1 MRLLNRKP
9 GAIKVRRNFVAT
21 RSKLLIFIA
30 LVLLAAAAWFANS
43 DSGSTTREYFVA
55 SRDLAKSTSI
65 DGTTVESM
73 QADLGASGGRY
84 LLADEGQLDKWF
96 LTEPVASGELI
107 PISSLA
113 SSKEEDCS
121 PIILSLGS
129 TPPTTL
135 RAGSIVDLWA
145 AQQSPTIDSIPY
157 ELALGAE
164 LISVREI
171 DSGMGEG
178 QQKVEVCVS
187 AAEVRS
193 VVEAIAK
200 QSTVVAVRSRT

>member
-1 MRLLNRKP
+1 VRILNRKP
-9 GAIKVRRNFVAT
+9 GAIRVRRNSIAT
-21 RSKLLIFIA
+21 RSKTLIAFALL
-30 LVLLAAAAWFANS
+30 LLAAAAWFANS
-43 DSGSTTREYFVA
+43 DSGSTTREYLVA

-65 DGTTVESM
+65 DKTTVESM
-73 QADLGASGGRY
+73 QADLGTSGGRY

-113 SSKEEDCS
+113 SSKEEGCS

-129 TPPTTL
+129 TLPSTL

-145 AQQSPTIDSIPY
+145 AQLSPAVDSIPY

-171 DSGMGEG
+171 DSGMGES

-187 AAEVRS
+187 AAEIRS

>member
-1 MRLLNRKP
+1 MRILNRKP
-9 GAIKVRRNFVAT
+9 GAIRVRRNSIAT
-21 RSKLLIFIA
+21 RSKTLIAFALL
-30 LVLLAAAAWFANS
+30 LLAAVAWFANS
-43 DSGSTTREYFVA
+43 DSGSTTREYLVA

-65 DGTTVESM
+65 DKTTVESM
-73 QADLGASGGRY
+73 QADLGTSGGRY

-113 SSKEEDCS
+113 SSKEEGCS

-129 TPPTTL
+129 TLPTTL

-145 AQQSPTIDSIPY
+145 AQLSPAVDSIPY

-171 DSGMGEG
+171 DSGMGES

-187 AAEVRS
+187 AAEIRS

>member
-21 RSKLLIFIA
+21 RRKLLILVA

-84 LLADEGQLDKWF
+84 LLADEGQLEKWF

-121 PIILSLGS
+121 HIILSLGS
-129 TPPTTL
+129 TLPTTL
-135 RAGSIVDLWA
+135 SAGSIVDLWA
-145 AQQSPTIDSIPY
+145 AQQSPTADSIPY

-171 DSGMGEG
+171 DSGMGES

-187 AAEVRS
+187 PAEVRS

-200 QSTVVAVRSRT
+200 QSTVVAVRART

>member
-1 MRLLNRKP
+1 VRLLKRKTA
-9 GAIKVRRNFVAT
+9 AIRVRRNSIAT
-21 RSKLLIFIA
+21 RSKTLIAFALL
-30 LVLLAAAAWFANS
+30 LLAAAAWFANS
-43 DSGSTTREYFVA
+43 DSGSTTREYLVA
-55 SRDLAKSTSI
+55 SRDLAKSTAI
-65 DGTTVESM
+65 DKTTVESM
-73 QADLGASGGRY
+73 QADLGTSGGRY

-113 SSKEEDCS
+113 SSKEEGCS
-121 PIILSLGS
+121 PIILSISS
-129 TPPTTL
+129 TLPNTL
-135 RAGSIVDLWA
+135 KAGSKVDLWA
-145 AQQSPTIDSIPY
+145 AQQSPAVDSIPY

-164 LISVREI
+164 LISVREL
-171 DSGMGEG
+171 DSGMGES

-187 AAEVRS
+187 VAEIRS

>member
-1 MRLLNRKP
+1 MRLLNRKL

-21 RSKLLIFIA
+21 RSKLLISIA
-30 LVLLAAAAWFANS
+30 LVLLAAAAWFANT
-43 DSGSTTREYFVA
+43 DSESTTKEYFVA
-55 SRDLAKSTSI
+55 SRDLAKSTTI
-65 DGTTVESM
+65 NGETVERI
-73 QADLGASGGRY
+73 QADLATSERRY
-84 LLADEGQLDKWF
+84 LLAENNQLDKWF

-113 SSKEEDCS
+113 SSKEENCS
-121 PIILSLGS
+121 PIILSLGA
-129 TPPTTL
+129 TLPNTL
-135 RAGSIVDLWA
+135 RAGSRVDLWA
-145 AQQSPTIDSIPY
+145 AQQSATVESIPY

-171 DSGMGEG
+171 DSGMGES

-200 QSTVVAVRSRT
+200 QSTVVAVRSGT

>member
-1 MRLLNRKP
+1 VRLLKRKP
-9 GAIKVRRNFVAT
+9 GAIRVRRNFVAT
-21 RSKLLIFIA
+21 RSKLLIVIA
-30 LVLLAAAAWFANS
+30 LVLLATAAWFANS
-43 DSGSTTREYFVA
+43 DPGSTTREYFVA
-55 SRDLAKSTSI
+55 SRDLAKSTKIAS
-65 DGTTVESM
+65 TTVERM
-73 QADLGASGGRY
+73 QADIATSGGRY

-113 SSKEEDCS
+113 SKRQEDCS

-129 TPPTTL
+129 TLPSTL

-145 AQQSPTIDSIPY
+145 AQQSLTVDSIPY

-164 LISVREI
+164 LLSVREY
-171 DSGMGEG
+171 DTGMGES

>member
-1 MRLLNRKP
+1 VRLLNRKP

-84 LLADEGQLDKWF
+84 LLADEGQLGKWF

-121 PIILSLGS
+121 PVILSLGS
-129 TPPTTL
+129 TLPSTL

-145 AQQSPTIDSIPY
+145 AQQSPTVDSIPY

-171 DSGMGEG
+171 DSGMGES

>member
-1 MRLLNRKP
+1 MRLLNRKL

-43 DSGSTTREYFVA
+43 DSESTARGYFVA

-113 SSKEEDCS
+113 SSKEKDCS
-121 PIILSLGS
+121 PMILSLGS
-129 TPPTTL
+129 TLPTTL

-171 DSGMGEG
+171 DSGMGES
-178 QQKVEVCVS
+178 QHKVEVCVS

-200 QSTVVAVRSRT
+200 QSTVVAVRART

>member
-1 MRLLNRKP
+1 VRLLKRKP
-9 GAIKVRRNFVAT
+9 GAVRVRRGFAAT
-21 RSKLLIFIA
+21 RSKTLIVVA
-30 LVLLAAAAWFANS
+30 LALLASAAWFANS
-43 DSGSTTREYFVA
+43 GTTSTTSTYYVA
-55 SRDLAKSTSI
+55 SRDLTKATAI
-65 DGTTVESM
+65 VDTNVQQMEANLGT
-73 QADLGASGGRY
+73 SGGRY

-113 SSKEEDCS
+113 SKKEEDCS
-121 PIILSLGS
+121 AIILSLGS
-129 TPPTTL
+129 TLPNTL
-135 RAGSIVDLWA
+135 RAGSVVDLWA
-145 AQQSPTIDSIPY
+145 AQQSLTVDSIPY

-164 LISVREI
+164 LISVREY
-171 DSGMGEG
+171 DTGMGES

>member
-1 MRLLNRKP
+1 VRLLKRKTA
-9 GAIKVRRNFVAT
+9 AIRVRRNSIAT
-21 RSKLLIFIA
+21 RSKTLIAFALL
-30 LVLLAAAAWFANS
+30 LLAAAAWFANS
-43 DSGSTTREYFVA
+43 DSGSTTREYLVA

-65 DGTTVESM
+65 DKTTVESM
-73 QADLGASGGRY
+73 QADLGTSGGRY
-84 LLADEGQLDKWF
+84 LLADEGQFDKWF

-113 SSKEEDCS
+113 SSKEEGCS

-129 TPPTTL
+129 TLPTTL

-145 AQQSPTIDSIPY
+145 AQLSPAVESIPY

-171 DSGMGEG
+171 DSGMGES

-187 AAEVRS
+187 AAEIRS

>member
-1 MRLLNRKP
+1 VRILNRKP
-9 GAIKVRRNFVAT
+9 GAIRVRRNSIAT
-21 RSKLLIFIA
+21 RSKTLIAFALL
-30 LVLLAAAAWFANS
+30 LLAAVAWFANS
-43 DSGSTTREYFVA
+43 DSGSTTREYLVA

-65 DGTTVESM
+65 DKTTVESM
-73 QADLGASGGRY
+73 QADLGTSGGRY

-113 SSKEEDCS
+113 SSKEEGCS

-129 TPPTTL
+129 TLPTTL

-145 AQQSPTIDSIPY
+145 AQLSPAVDSIPY

-171 DSGMGEG
+171 DSGMGES

-187 AAEVRS
+187 AAEIRS

>member
-21 RSKLLIFIA
+21 RSKLLIFIT

-43 DSGSTTREYFVA
+43 DSESTARGYFVA

-113 SSKEEDCS
+113 SSKEKDCS
-121 PIILSLGS
+121 PMILSLGS
-129 TPPTTL
+129 TLPTTL

-171 DSGMGEG
+171 DSGMGES
-178 QQKVEVCVS
+178 QHKVEVCVS

-193 VVEAIAK
+193 VVEAMAK
-200 QSTVVAVRSRT
+200 QSTVVAVRART

>member
-9 GAIKVRRNFVAT
+9 GAIRVRRNFVAT
-21 RSKLLIFIA
+21 RSKLLIVIA
-30 LVLLAAAAWFANS
+30 LVLLATAAWFANS
-43 DSGSTTREYFVA
+43 DPGSTTREYFVA
-55 SRDLAKSTSI
+55 SRDLAKSTKIAS
-65 DGTTVESM
+65 TTVERM
-73 QADLGASGGRY
+73 QADLATSGGRY

-113 SSKEEDCS
+113 SKRQEDCS

-129 TPPTTL
+129 TLPSTL

-145 AQQSPTIDSIPY
+145 AQQSTTFDSIPY
-157 ELALGAE
+157 EF
-164 LISVREI
+164 
-171 DSGMGEG
+171 SGMGESL
-178 QQKVEVCVS
+178 QKVEVCVS